1 MSGHSKWHNIQVRK
15 GKQDK
20 AKSGQFTKVTRMIT
34 VAARE
39 GGGDPQMN
47 VALRLALDKAR
58 EVNMP
63 KDNIERAIKRG
74 TGDDKEGQAFE
85 EVVYEG
91 FGPAG
96 VAFMVQAVTDNRN
109 RSSAD
114 IKYIFS
120 KHGGAIAGTGSVQ
133 WQFERKGIIRLE
145 KQSPGEALSEDV
157 QFALIEAGADDIQDH
172 DHIVEVTG
180 PVDHFTKLLD
190 AASHTS
196 LRVVDSG
203 LEWIAKDIIEID
215 DLGVEQVTALLEE
228 LEGNDDVH
236 MVFTNAPV

>member
-96 VAFMVQAVTDNRN
+96 VALMVQAVTDNRN

-120 KHGGAIAGTGSVQ
+120 KHGGSIAGTGSVQ
-133 WQFERKGIIRLE
+133 WQFERKAVIRLQ
-145 KQSPGEALSEDV
+145 KQNTSDALSEDV

-172 DHIVEVTG
+172 DQILEVIG
-180 PVDHFTKLLD
+180 PVERFTTLIE
-190 AASHTS
+190 AAARVS
-196 LRVVDSG
+196 LKVIDSG
-203 LEWIAKDIIEID
+203 LEWIAKDIAELNDQDAEKIS
-215 DLGVEQVTALLEE
+215 ALLQE
-228 LEGNDDVH
+228 LEDNDDVST
-236 MVFTNAPV
+236 VFTNAPV